1 MTITTAAHK
10 QSLAIPEGF
19 FSQQPLIARA
29 PGRIN
34 IIGEHTDYNN
44 GFVLPAAIDKAVYVA
59 VERRSD
65 HIVRL
70 YSTDYNE
77 QYEFSLNSLA
87 PTGTWCDYI
96 LGVVDQLQKAQLPIT
111 GFSLVLKGEVPIGA
125 GLSSSAAVECAVA
138 FALNELFDLGLS
150 RITMAGIAQQ
160 AEHTFAG
167 VRCGIMD
174 QFASLLGKKGY
185 AVKLDCKTLAY
196 DYIPLQME
204 GLSIVLWNTNVK
216 HSLASSAY
224 NERREQCRQGVTW
237 VTEKYDGVESL
248 REVTPAMLEETVA
261 ARDALV
267 YKRCKYVLDENAR
280 LLAACE
286 HLASGNMQALG
297 QKMFESHSGLQHAY
311 EVSCPELDLLVDWV
325 RDEPAVLGARMM
337 GGGFGGCT
345 INLVKEN
352 AVEMLSERIAAR
364 YYGQTGLQLT
374 THVARIENG
383 AEIII

>member
-1 MTITTAAHK
+1 MTITTVAHT

-77 QYEFSLNSLA
+77 QYEFSLNSLT

-96 LGVVDQLQKAQLPIT
+96 LGVVDQLLKAQLPIT

-138 FALNELFDLGLS
+138 FALNELFDLELS

-237 VTEKYDGVESL
+237 VAEKYDGVESL

-261 ARDALV
+261 ARNALV

-311 EVSCPELDLLVDWV
+311 EVSCPELDLLVDWA

-345 INLVKEN
+345 INLVKED